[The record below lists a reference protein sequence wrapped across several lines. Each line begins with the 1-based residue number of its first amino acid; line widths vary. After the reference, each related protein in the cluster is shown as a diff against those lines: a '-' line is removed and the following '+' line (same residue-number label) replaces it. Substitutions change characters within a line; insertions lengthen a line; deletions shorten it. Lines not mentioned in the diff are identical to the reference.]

1 MFTRQQYM
9 NNECTQREYY
19 SQFVTQATLLFAQ
32 RIVDEYDLVN
42 CEDQEHLNTPKIK
55 YSNGG
60 AGSWV
65 WDSAPMNLALAH
77 ELGECSGH
85 GSPCTH
91 TCVGKAAAKIIIAQ
105 LKADA

>member
-9 NNECTQREYY
+9 NKECTHHEYY
-19 SQFVTQATLLFAQ
+19 SQFVTDSTLVFASG
-32 RIVDEYDLVN
+32 IVDKYDLVN

-55 YSNGG
+55 HSKGG

-65 WDSAPMNLALAH
+65 WDSAPMNLELAH
-77 ELGECSGH
+77 ELGECQGY
-85 GSPCTH
+85 GSPSTH

-105 LKADA
+105 VKADA